1 MTVKSPPHPMQ
12 SKFTPVENRT
22 ERLPYWARSTNPI
35 VRRHLGLYWRT
46 IPPDVQPFLM
56 ILGIWLGLMGVG
68 TLFPVFLD
76 FAMISFLASL
86 MVLPFAGVYYGYTLV
101 SIASEAA
108 TAMQSEMDNNT
119 FELLRTTPMNLS
131 QILLGKV
138 AASLW
143 KHMDDLIMLSQLALA
158 FSPPV
163 IFAEYATI
171 WPVEASPFLAPL
183 LTVVGSVVVL
193 VRVFLE
199 PLMIGMLA
207 VFIGVVVPGRSRAIT
222 TSVFIGGFYF
232 LLLNLFARS
241 PIVRG
246 YEVSRGVSIP
256 PNVPLLL
263 LVDLVLPVV
272 LPILIG
278 YGLLKLSE
286 YILMRD

>member
-1 MTVKSPPHPMQ
+1 MTVNSPSQPMQ
-12 SKFTPVENRT
+12 AKLTPVESST

-56 ILGIWLGLMGVG
+56 ILGIWLGLMGIG
-68 TLFPVFLD
+68 ILFPFILD

-86 MVLPFAGVYYGYTLV
+86 MVLPFAGVYYGYTLL

-108 TAMQSEMDNNT
+108 TSMQAEMDNNT

-158 FSPPV
+158 FSPPA
-163 IFAEYATI
+163 IFAEYAAI
-171 WPVEASPFLAPL
+171 WPAEQSVFLAPV
-183 LTVVGSVVVL
+183 LTLVASVVVL
-193 VRVFLE
+193 LRVFLE
-199 PLMIGMLA
+199 PLMVGVLA

-222 TSVFIGGFYF
+222 TSVFIGAFYF
-232 LLLNLFARS
+232 LLLNIFARS
-241 PIVRG
+241 PNVRG
-246 YEVSRGVSIP
+246 YQVPRGTSVP

-263 LVDLVLPVV
+263 LVDLVLPIV
-272 LPILIG
+272 LPLLIS

-286 YILMRD
+286 YILTRD